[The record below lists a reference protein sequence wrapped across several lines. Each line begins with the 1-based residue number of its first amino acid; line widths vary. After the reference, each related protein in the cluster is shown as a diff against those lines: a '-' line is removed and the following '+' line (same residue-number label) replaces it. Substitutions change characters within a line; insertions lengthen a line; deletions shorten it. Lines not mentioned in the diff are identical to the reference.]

1 MIRQSLKKEASYILG
16 LEEGSLIGRAGRAS
30 RAGLAGRASRA
41 SRAGYVSDGRRR
53 HGTESKA
60 TRDLKRLEQ
69 LV

>member
-1 MIRQSLKKEASYILG
+1 MG

-53 HGTESKA
+53 HGPESKA